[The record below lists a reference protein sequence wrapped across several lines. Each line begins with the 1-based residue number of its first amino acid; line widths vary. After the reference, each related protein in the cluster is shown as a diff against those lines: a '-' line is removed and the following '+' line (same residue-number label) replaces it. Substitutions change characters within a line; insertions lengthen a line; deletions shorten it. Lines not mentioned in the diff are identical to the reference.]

1 MALIVKE
8 GARVMSLQD
17 GTSKMS
23 KSAENDNSRIN
34 LLDPPD
40 VISKKIKKC
49 KTDLFEGLEWDNPDR
64 PECTNLLNMY
74 QAVTGKSREDILAE
88 CGRMSWGQF
97 KPVLAD
103 AVVAADGFTY
113 ERSSIEAWFRQVVVR
128 EALNQLRWLGVRRRV
143 AQLAGFDDRAQPA
156 PMRDGGAVVRIER
169 AVAALSPQQR
179 AIFVLVHLEEQTVA
193 EAAAQLGIAE
203 GTAKSH
209 LHRALTSLR
218 TQLEDL
224 R

>member
-1 MALIVKE
+1 MAAPRIADEAFTQFVAAHGAMARRVAWRLMGGDGAAAEDVVQNAFVKAHAKFETVLQE
-8 GARVMSLQD
+8 GAR
-17 GTSKMS
+17 
-23 KSAENDNSRIN
+23 
-34 LLDPPD
+34 
-40 VISKKIKKC
+40 
-49 KTDLFEGLEWDNPDR
+49 
-64 PECTNLLNMY
+64 
-74 QAVTGKSREDILAE
+74 
-88 CGRMSWGQF
+88 
-97 KPVLAD
+97 
-103 AVVAADGFTY
+103 
-113 ERSSIEAWFRQVVVR
+113 EAWFRQVVVR

-156 PMRDGGAVVRIER
+156 PMRDGGAVARIER

>member
-1 MALIVKE
+1 MAAPRIADEAFTQFVAAYGATARRVAWRLMGGDGAAAEDVVQNAFVKAHTKFHTVLQE
-8 GARVMSLQD
+8 GAR
-17 GTSKMS
+17 
-23 KSAENDNSRIN
+23 
-34 LLDPPD
+34 
-40 VISKKIKKC
+40 
-49 KTDLFEGLEWDNPDR
+49 
-64 PECTNLLNMY
+64 
-74 QAVTGKSREDILAE
+74 
-88 CGRMSWGQF
+88 
-97 KPVLAD
+97 
-103 AVVAADGFTY
+103 
-113 ERSSIEAWFRQVVVR
+113 EAWFRQIVVR
-128 EALNQLRWLGVRRRV
+128 EALNQLRWLEVRRRV
-143 AQLAGFDDRAQPA
+143 AQLAWFDDRTPPVA
-156 PMRDGGAVVRIER
+156 RDTGAVARIGA

>member
-1 MALIVKE
+1 MAAPHIADETFTQFVAAHGAMARRVAWRLMGGDGAAAEDVVQNAFVKAHAKFESVLQE
-8 GARVMSLQD
+8 GAR
-17 GTSKMS
+17 
-23 KSAENDNSRIN
+23 
-34 LLDPPD
+34 
-40 VISKKIKKC
+40 
-49 KTDLFEGLEWDNPDR
+49 
-64 PECTNLLNMY
+64 
-74 QAVTGKSREDILAE
+74 
-88 CGRMSWGQF
+88 
-97 KPVLAD
+97 
-103 AVVAADGFTY
+103 
-113 ERSSIEAWFRQVVVR
+113 EAWFRQVVVR

-143 AQLAGFDDRAQPA
+143 AQLAGFEDRTP
-156 PMRDGGAVVRIER
+156 PAVVRDSGAVARIEA

>member
-1 MALIVKE
+1 MARRVAWRLMGGDGAAAEDVVQNAFVKAHAKFESVLQE
-8 GARVMSLQD
+8 GAR
-17 GTSKMS
+17 
-23 KSAENDNSRIN
+23 
-34 LLDPPD
+34 
-40 VISKKIKKC
+40 
-49 KTDLFEGLEWDNPDR
+49 
-64 PECTNLLNMY
+64 
-74 QAVTGKSREDILAE
+74 
-88 CGRMSWGQF
+88 
-97 KPVLAD
+97 
-103 AVVAADGFTY
+103 
-113 ERSSIEAWFRQVVVR
+113 EAWFRQVVVR

-156 PMRDGGAVVRIER
+156 PMRDGRAAARIET
-169 AVAALSPQQR
+169 AVASLSPQQR

>member
-1 MALIVKE
+1 MAAPRIADEAFTQFVAAHGAMARRVAWRLMGGDGAAAEDVVQNAFVKAHAKFHTVLQE
-8 GARVMSLQD
+8 GAR
-17 GTSKMS
+17 
-23 KSAENDNSRIN
+23 
-34 LLDPPD
+34 
-40 VISKKIKKC
+40 
-49 KTDLFEGLEWDNPDR
+49 
-64 PECTNLLNMY
+64 
-74 QAVTGKSREDILAE
+74 
-88 CGRMSWGQF
+88 
-97 KPVLAD
+97 
-103 AVVAADGFTY
+103 
-113 ERSSIEAWFRQVVVR
+113 EAWFRQVVVR

-156 PMRDGGAVVRIER
+156 PMRDGGAIARIER
-169 AVAALSPQQR
+169 AVASLSPQQR

>member
-1 MALIVKE
+1 MAAPRIADEAFTQFVAAYGAMARRVAWRLMGGDGAAAEDVVQNAFVKAHAKFETVLHE
-8 GARVMSLQD
+8 GAR
-17 GTSKMS
+17 
-23 KSAENDNSRIN
+23 
-34 LLDPPD
+34 
-40 VISKKIKKC
+40 
-49 KTDLFEGLEWDNPDR
+49 
-64 PECTNLLNMY
+64 
-74 QAVTGKSREDILAE
+74 
-88 CGRMSWGQF
+88 
-97 KPVLAD
+97 
-103 AVVAADGFTY
+103 
-113 ERSSIEAWFRQVVVR
+113 EAWFRQVVVR

-156 PMRDGGAVVRIER
+156 PMRDGGEVARIET
-169 AVAALSPQQR
+169 AVASLSPQQR

>member
-1 MALIVKE
+1 MAAPHNADETFTQFVAAHGAMARRVAWRLMGGDGAAADDVVQNAFVKAHAKFHTVLQE
-8 GARVMSLQD
+8 GAR
-17 GTSKMS
+17 
-23 KSAENDNSRIN
+23 
-34 LLDPPD
+34 
-40 VISKKIKKC
+40 
-49 KTDLFEGLEWDNPDR
+49 
-64 PECTNLLNMY
+64 
-74 QAVTGKSREDILAE
+74 
-88 CGRMSWGQF
+88 
-97 KPVLAD
+97 
-103 AVVAADGFTY
+103 
-113 ERSSIEAWFRQVVVR
+113 EAWFRQIVVR

-143 AQLAGFDDRAQPA
+143 AQLAGFEDRTP
-156 PMRDGGAVVRIER
+156 P

-218 TQLEDL
+218 NQLEDL

>member
-1 MALIVKE
+1 MAAPHIADETFTQFVAAHGAMARRVAWRLMGGDGAAADDVVQNAFVKAHAKFHTVLQE
-8 GARVMSLQD
+8 GAR
-17 GTSKMS
+17 
-23 KSAENDNSRIN
+23 
-34 LLDPPD
+34 
-40 VISKKIKKC
+40 
-49 KTDLFEGLEWDNPDR
+49 
-64 PECTNLLNMY
+64 
-74 QAVTGKSREDILAE
+74 
-88 CGRMSWGQF
+88 
-97 KPVLAD
+97 
-103 AVVAADGFTY
+103 
-113 ERSSIEAWFRQVVVR
+113 EAWFRQIVVR
-128 EALNQLRWLGVRRRV
+128 EALNQLRWLAVRRRV
-143 AQLAGFDDRAQPA
+143 AQLAGFEDRAQPA
-156 PMRDGGAVVRIER
+156 VVRDSGAVARIEA